1 MVTDIHLLS
10 FAKLYYL
17 THRDDK
23 KLHQNSSS
31 LQLTTDACQSFH
43 SHFSRDFHHPQPDS
57 LFIMKLKENQNMIY
71 VKLRKVNLPATVTNK
86 RSNIANRLVNDLIKK
101 YTEEKFLDFFF
112 LVTDTKGIMCDT
124 GMDRLR

>member
-1 MVTDIHLLS
+1 
-10 FAKLYYL
+10 
-17 THRDDK
+17 
-23 KLHQNSSS
+23 
-31 LQLTTDACQSFH
+31 
-43 SHFSRDFHHPQPDS
+43 
-57 LFIMKLKENQNMIY
+57 MIY